1 MGPKTRRWRRAA
13 LAGRLATGHEGSFK
27 KNAQGG
33 SQSIQALSPA
43 HRPIMERSLVAFD
56 QNFSGAAGDF
66 PVLLRRKGLLAPTA
80 ANPVPQAGA
89 PQKMWETTEATT
101 SLAFKISRG
110 G

>member
-43 HRPIMERSLVAFD
+43 HRPIMERSTVAFD
-56 QNFSGAAGDF
+56 QNFSGTTGDF
-66 PVLLRRKGLLAPTA
+66 PALLRRKGLLASAA
-80 ANPVPQAGA
+80 ANPLPPAGTT
-89 PQKMWETTEATT
+89 QKAWQPTEATT
-101 SLAFKISRG
+101 ILAFKF
-110 G
+110 